1 MTLGQV
7 LWRSVDDLQR
17 RSVTGQPGCW
27 YSVMYSTSKAIFNS
41 FHEMQSALSVKI
53 SPNMP
58 KNDPW
63 SGTLAVSG

>member
-27 YSVMYSTSKAIFNS
+27 YSVMYSTSKAIFN
-41 FHEMQSALSVKI
+41 M
-53 SPNMP
+53 PNMP
-58 KNDPW
+58 KM
-63 SGTLAVSG
+63 TLGQVLWRSVDDLK